1 MSGHQYQAYQRRFW
15 TQETL
20 YKYISQKV
28 CELKKFLWMLMQI
41 CLPSPH
47 FSQEIK
53 DTTTSLPSQHH
64 LHATCLWFTSSCFKA
79 EFTCMFLYR
88 FSQTSLSDKNTSSTT
103 ALFWWHSQICP
114 SVMGKKKK
122 RRTRAIY
129 KVINNLF
136 FLYINLYK
144 DNITYVCDSN
154 FLYRILLIFNMA
166 LKGTVTYSYTISLIN
181 LQFLSYVSE
190 HTALSNLRPFINF
203 WCCI

>member
-1 MSGHQYQAYQRRFW
+1 
-15 TQETL
+15 
-20 YKYISQKV
+20 
-28 CELKKFLWMLMQI
+28 MQHVYG
-41 CLPSPH
+41 S
-47 FSQEIK
+47 
-53 DTTTSLPSQHH
+53 H
-64 LHATCLWFTSSCFKA
+64 LHASKPNLHVCSFTDSLRPHYQTKIQALPLPCSDDTCRYVHVLW
-79 EFTCMFLYR
+79 E
-88 FSQTSLSDKNTSSTT
+88 
-103 ALFWWHSQICP
+103 
-114 SVMGKKKK
+114 KKK

-166 LKGTVTYSYTISLIN
+166 LKGTVAYSYTISLIN

-203 WCCI
+203 

>member
-1 MSGHQYQAYQRRFW
+1 MVHIFMLQ
-15 TQETL
+15 
-20 YKYISQKV
+20 SQIYMYV
-28 CELKKFLWMLMQI
+28 PLQI
-41 CLPSPH
+41 
-47 FSQEIK
+47 
-53 DTTTSLPSQHH
+53 
-64 LHATCLWFTSSCFKA
+64 
-79 EFTCMFLYR
+79 
-88 FSQTSLSDKNTSSTT
+88 LSDLTIRQKYKLYHCLVLMTLADMSM
-103 ALFWWHSQICP
+103 CY
-114 SVMGKKKK
+114 GKKKK

-166 LKGTVTYSYTISLIN
+166 LKGTVAYSYTISLIN

-203 WCCI
+203 